1 MKPIMIT
8 LLYLTTMGDIKMDRF
23 EIHMS
28 CDSWV
33 HYNVK
38 VHERKQRKIFSN
50 HYYHTYKGKQVVGYI
65 CDGEE
70 PS

>member
-23 EIHMS
+23 EIHMP
-28 CDSWV
+28 CDSWF

-50 HYYHTYKGKQVVGYI
+50 HYYHIYYI
-65 CDGEE
+65 
-70 PS
+70 SFVTRLATLTK